1 MFVITSQH
9 TVLFGSFFCL
19 KISSLQILLFFMKL
33 SLFHPDSTASLFKDL
48 QLLYLCQ
55 EIQALFY
62 EYSQIVLKLLITI
75 NNSHCFL
82 SLMYLKTMMS
92 IIKICLLSKLYNIIV
107 TYFLLYR
114 LLLSDVYAYAMCG
127 FVLMFS
133 VCSMLTSS
141 IA

>member
-1 MFVITSQH
+1 MFVITSPH

-62 EYSQIVLKLLITI
+62 EYSQIILKLLITI
-75 NNSHCFL
+75 NNSHRFL

-92 IIKICLLSKLYNIIV
+92 IIKICLSKLYNIIV

-114 LLLSDVYAYAMCG
+114 LLLSDIYAYAMCG